1 MCAPRKTANMKNN
14 RIGMILVGSS
24 LLVIT
29 LVVTL
34 LLQRQQAEQ
43 AEQVRAQG
51 LGMVRSLAGLPAS
64 VLIPQPGQPG
74 VLHSILAYRD
84 NPDFAYAAISTGDGR
99 NVAEV
104 ANAGAIVPP
113 AAPLA
118 LTGFAERQVGAGQNQ
133 RAIREFHG
141 PLASAEGR
149 IQVRIGYFE
158 PRTPFAMKD
167 LSFYGLIALAMF
179 LLVPLIYIVIKREM
193 APLAA
198 LGDQLRAI
206 AAAQAAPDTGATSM
220 LRALPAATGAD
231 TDSDVRSLA
240 HKLNRYLDQ
249 ASTRIRELERD
260 SVASMASGRLLEY
273 GSNKMQAVLQCLP
286 DGLLVL
292 DPAGEVT
299 FATGKIEPLLGVSVA
314 NVLSQPVEAW
324 CRDPELRA
332 MLARFRSA
340 GLDTRSQMTIEFN
353 PAGVPDK
360 RLWATAQALL
370 GHSMGYGT
378 LVVLRDATRE
388 HLARQ
393 AGNDFVAHVA
403 HELKSPLNVIGM
415 YGEMLADA
423 GQDDPAI
430 RVEAI
435 NVIQDETERMN
446 SLVNNLLNVSKLE
459 MGSMRPERH
468 RVKLDDLLR
477 DAWQQAR
484 TRAEAKG
491 IRLDLQ
497 VSRELAAVSIDKDMF
512 RIALNN
518 LLNNA
523 IKYNQAGGSVVLAAD
538 EGDSDVVI
546 AVRDSGI
553 GMSPEDTARVTEK
566 FYRVRE
572 TGTEQRGGHGLGLYL
587 TNQIVELHH
596 GRLTIESELGQ
607 GSVFSIHLKKMPA
620 LVDGG
625 QVL

>member
-1 MCAPRKTANMKNN
+1 MKNN
-14 RIGMILVGSS
+14 RIGLILVGSM
-24 LLVIT
+24 LAVIA

-34 LLQRQQAEQ
+34 LLQRQQTEH

-51 LGMVRSLAGLPAS
+51 LGMVRSLAALPVP
-64 VLIPQPGQPG
+64 VLVPGKGAPG
-74 VLHSILAYRD
+74 VLDSILAYRD
-84 NPDFAYAAISTGDGR
+84 NPDFAYAAVSLDNGR
-99 NVAEV
+99 NLAEV
-104 ANAGAIVPP
+104 ASAGAIVPP

-118 LTGFAERQVGAGQNQ
+118 LTGFAERAIAPGQNG

-141 PLASAEGR
+141 PLASADEKM
-149 IQVRIGYFE
+149 QVRIGYFE
-158 PRTPFAMKD
+158 PRTPFEMKD
-167 LSFYGLIALAMF
+167 LPFYALIALAMF
-179 LLVPLIYIVIKREM
+179 LLVPLIYLVIKREM

-198 LGDQLRAI
+198 LGEQLRTVAAGQTLPAI
-206 AAAQAAPDTGATSM
+206 APD
-220 LRALPAATGAD
+220 AD
-231 TDSDVRSLA
+231 ADVRGLA
-240 HKLNRYLDQ
+240 NKLNRYLDQ
-249 ASTRIRELERD
+249 ASARIRELEQE

-299 FATGKIEPLLGVSVA
+299 FATGKIEPLLGVPVA
-314 NVLSQPVEAW
+314 EVLSQPVEAW

-353 PAGVPDK
+353 PARVPDK

-370 GHSMGYGT
+370 GHSMAYGT

-415 YGEMLADA
+415 YGEMLADGGVDEA
-423 GQDDPAI
+423 V

-435 NVIQDETERMN
+435 NVIQDEVERMN

-484 TRAEAKG
+484 ARAESKG

-497 VSRELAAVSIDKDMF
+497 VARDLAAVSVDKDLF

-523 IKYNQAGGSVVLAAD
+523 IKYNQAGGSVVLAAE
-538 EGDSDVVI
+538 EGDTDVVI

-553 GMSPEDTARVTEK
+553 GMSPEDREHVTEK
-566 FYRVRE
+566 FFRVRE
-572 TGTEQRGGHGLGLYL
+572 TGPEQRGGHGLGLYL

-596 GRLTIESELGQ
+596 GRLTIDSELGH

-620 LVDGG
+620 LAEGG

>member
-1 MCAPRKTANMKNN
+1 MKNN
-14 RIGMILVGSS
+14 RIGLILVVSS
-24 LLVIT
+24 LAVIA

-34 LLQRQQAEQ
+34 LLKRQHTEQ
-43 AEQVRAQG
+43 AEQVRVQG
-51 LGMVRSLAGLPAS
+51 LGTVRSLAALPAS
-64 VLIPQPGQPG
+64 VLLPAPGQPG
-74 VLHSILAYRD
+74 VLASLLAGRD
-84 NPDFAYAAISTGDGR
+84 NPDFAYAAITGEDGR
-99 NVAEV
+99 NLAEV
-104 ANAGAIVPP
+104 ASPGAIVPP

-118 LTGFAERQVGAGQNQ
+118 LASFDERSVAPGQNA
-133 RAIREFHG
+133 RAIREFRG
-141 PLASAEGR
+141 PLASADAR
-149 IQVRIGYFE
+149 LQLRIGYFA
-158 PRTPFAMKD
+158 PHGLLDLKD
-167 LSFYGLIALAMF
+167 LPFYALIALAVF

-198 LGDQLRAI
+198 LGEQLKTLG
-206 AAAQAAPDTGATSM
+206 AAQAQPVQEFDAGQ
-220 LRALPAATGAD
+220 
-231 TDSDVRSLA
+231 DVRGLA
-240 HKLNRYLDQ
+240 GKLNRYLDHTS
-249 ASTRIRELERD
+249 ARIRELEQD
-260 SVASMASGRLLEY
+260 SIASMASGRLLEY

-299 FATGKIEPLLGVSVA
+299 FATGKIEPLLGVPVA
-314 NVLSQPVEAW
+314 EVLSQPVEAW

-332 MLARFRSA
+332 MLARFRGA
-340 GLDTRSQMTIEFN
+340 GQDARSQMTIEFN
-353 PAGVPDK
+353 PLGVPGK
-360 RLWATAQALL
+360 RLWATAQALT
-370 GHSMGYGT
+370 GHSMAYGT

-415 YGEMLADA
+415 YGEMLADV
-423 GQDDPAI
+423 GIDDPAV

-435 NVIQDETERMN
+435 NVIQDEVERMV

-484 TRAEAKG
+484 SRAEAKN

-497 VSRELAAVSIDKDMF
+497 VARDLAAVSVDKDMF

-523 IKYNQAGGSVVLAAD
+523 IKYNTAGGTVTLAAE
-538 EGDSDVVI
+538 EGDSDVTI

-553 GMSPEDTARVTEK
+553 GMTPEDRERVTEK
-566 FYRVRE
+566 FFRVRE
-572 TGTEQRGGHGLGLYL
+572 TGDEQRGGHGLGLYL
-587 TNQIVELHH
+587 SNQIVELHH
-596 GRLTIESELGQ
+596 GRLTIDSELGH

-620 LVDGG
+620 LAEGG

>member
-1 MCAPRKTANMKNN
+1 MKNN
-14 RIGMILVGSS
+14 RIGLILVGSM
-24 LLVIT
+24 LAVIAV
-29 LVVTL
+29 VVTL
-34 LLQRQQAEQ
+34 LLQRQQTEH
-43 AEQVRAQG
+43 AEQVRVQG
-51 LGMVRSLAGLPAS
+51 LGMVRSLAALPVA
-64 VLIPQPGQPG
+64 VLVPGKGQPG
-74 VLHSILAYRD
+74 VLDSILAYRD
-84 NPDFAYAAISTGDGR
+84 NPDFAYAAVSQDNGR
-99 NVAEV
+99 NLAEV
-104 ANAGAIVPP
+104 ASAGALVPP
-113 AAPLA
+113 PAVLA
-118 LTGFAERQVGAGQNQ
+118 LTGFAERQVAADQNR
-133 RAIREFHG
+133 RAIREFYG
-141 PLASAEGR
+141 PLASADEKL
-149 IQVRIGYFE
+149 QVRIGYFE
-158 PRTPFAMKD
+158 PRSPFNMKD
-167 LSFYGLIALAMF
+167 LPFYALIALAMF
-179 LLVPLIYIVIKREM
+179 LLVPLIYLVIKREM

-198 LGDQLRAI
+198 LGEQLRTVAAQSGASPAL
-206 AAAQAAPDTGATSM
+206 AAASAD
-220 LRALPAATGAD
+220 PANA
-231 TDSDVRSLA
+231 DSDADVRGLA

-249 ASTRIRELERD
+249 ASARIRELEQE

-299 FATGKIEPLLGVSVA
+299 FATGKIEPLLGVPVA
-314 NVLSQPVEAW
+314 EVLSQPVEAW

-423 GQDDPAI
+423 GIDDPAV

-435 NVIQDETERMN
+435 NVIQDEVERMN

-477 DAWQQAR
+477 DAFQQAR
-484 TRAEAKG
+484 SRAENKG
-491 IRLDLQ
+491 IRLELQ
-497 VSRELAAVSIDKDMF
+497 VARDLAAVSVDKDLF

-523 IKYNQAGGSVVLAAD
+523 IKYNQSGGSVVLAAE
-538 EGDSDVVI
+538 EGDADVVI

-553 GMSPEDTARVTEK
+553 GMTPEDRERVTEK
-566 FYRVRE
+566 FFRVRE
-572 TGTEQRGGHGLGLYL
+572 SGAEQRGGHGLGLYL

-596 GRLTIESELGQ
+596 GRLTIDSELGH

-620 LVDGG
+620 LVEGG

>member
-1 MCAPRKTANMKNN
+1 MKNN
-14 RIGMILVGSS
+14 RIGLILVGSS
-24 LLVIT
+24 LAVIA

-34 LLQRQQAEQ
+34 LLQRQQTEH

-51 LGMVRSLAGLPAS
+51 LGMVRSLAALPAS
-64 VLIPQPGQPG
+64 VLVPAKGAPG
-74 VLHSILAYRD
+74 VLDSILAYRD
-84 NPDFAYAAISTGDGR
+84 NPDFAYAAVSAADGR
-99 NVAEV
+99 SLAEV
-104 ANAGAIVPP
+104 ASAGALVPP

-118 LTGFAERQVGAGQNQ
+118 LTGFAERAVPAGQNG

-141 PLASAEGR
+141 PLASAGEKT
-149 IQVRIGYFE
+149 QVRIGYFE
-158 PRTPFAMKD
+158 PRTPFNMKD
-167 LSFYGLIALAMF
+167 LPFYALIALAMF
-179 LLVPLIYIVIKREM
+179 LLVPLIYLVIKREM

-198 LGDQLRAI
+198 LGEQLRV
-206 AAAQAAPDTGATSM
+206 AAGQTNTNQA
-220 LRALPAATGAD
+220 LALASAD
-231 TDSDVRSLA
+231 ADADVRGLA

-249 ASTRIRELERD
+249 ASTRIRELEQE

-314 NVLSQPVEAW
+314 DVLSQPVEAW

-332 MLARFRSA
+332 MLARFKSA

-353 PAGVPDK
+353 PSGVPGK

-370 GHSMGYGT
+370 GHSMAYGT

-415 YGEMLADA
+415 YGEMLADV
-423 GQDDPAI
+423 GEDDPAV

-435 NVIQDETERMN
+435 NVIQDEVERMN

-497 VSRELAAVSIDKDMF
+497 VSRELAAVSVDKDMF

-523 IKYNQAGGSVVLAAD
+523 IKYNQAGGNVVLAAD
-538 EGDSDVVI
+538 EADLDVVI

-572 TGTEQRGGHGLGLYL
+572 SGDEQRGGHGLGLYL

-596 GRLTIESELGQ
+596 GRLTIESELGH

>member
-1 MCAPRKTANMKNN
+1 MKNN
-14 RIGMILVGSS
+14 RIGLILVVSS
-24 LLVIT
+24 LAVIA

-34 LLQRQQAEQ
+34 LLKRQHTEQ
-43 AEQVRAQG
+43 AEQVRVQG
-51 LGMVRSLAGLPAS
+51 LGTVRSLAALPAS
-64 VLIPQPGQPG
+64 VLLPAPGQPG
-74 VLHSILAYRD
+74 VLASLLAGRD
-84 NPDFAYAAISTGDGR
+84 NPDFAYAAITGEDGR
-99 NVAEV
+99 NLAEV
-104 ANAGAIVPP
+104 ASSGAIVPP

-118 LTGFAERQVGAGQNQ
+118 LASFDERSVAPGQNA
-133 RAIREFHG
+133 RAIREFRG
-141 PLASAEGR
+141 PLASADAR
-149 IQVRIGYFE
+149 LQLRIGYFA
-158 PRTPFAMKD
+158 PHGLLDLKD
-167 LSFYGLIALAMF
+167 LPFYALIALAVF

-198 LGDQLRAI
+198 LGEQLKTLG
-206 AAAQAAPDTGATSM
+206 AAQAQPVQEFDAGQ
-220 LRALPAATGAD
+220 
-231 TDSDVRSLA
+231 DVRGLA
-240 HKLNRYLDQ
+240 GKLNRYLDHTS
-249 ASTRIRELERD
+249 ARIRELEQD
-260 SVASMASGRLLEY
+260 SIASMASGRLLEY

-299 FATGKIEPLLGVSVA
+299 FATGKIEPLLGVPVA
-314 NVLSQPVEAW
+314 EVLSQPVEAW

-332 MLARFRSA
+332 MLARFRGA
-340 GLDTRSQMTIEFN
+340 GQDARSQMTIEFN
-353 PAGVPDK
+353 PLGVPGK
-360 RLWATAQALL
+360 RLWATAQALT
-370 GHSMGYGT
+370 GHSMAYGT

-415 YGEMLADA
+415 YGEMLADV
-423 GQDDPAI
+423 GIDDPAV

-435 NVIQDETERMN
+435 NVIQDEVERMV

-484 TRAEAKG
+484 SRAEAKN

-497 VSRELAAVSIDKDMF
+497 VARDLAAVSVDKDMF

-523 IKYNQAGGSVVLAAD
+523 IKYNTAGGTVTLAAE
-538 EGDSDVVI
+538 EGDSDVTI

-553 GMSPEDTARVTEK
+553 GMTPEDRERVTEK
-566 FYRVRE
+566 FFRVRE
-572 TGTEQRGGHGLGLYL
+572 TGDEQRGGHGLGLYL
-587 TNQIVELHH
+587 SNQIVELHH
-596 GRLTIESELGQ
+596 GRLTIESELGH

-620 LVDGG
+620 LAEGG

>member
-1 MCAPRKTANMKNN
+1 MKNN
-14 RIGMILVGSS
+14 RIGLILVVSS
-24 LLVIT
+24 LAVIA
-29 LVVTL
+29 LVVTML
-34 LLQRQQAEQ
+34 LGRQHTDQ
-43 AEQVRAQG
+43 AEQVRVQG
-51 LGMVRSLAGLPAS
+51 LGTVRSLATLPADI
-64 VLIPQPGQPG
+64 LLAQPG
-74 VLHSILAYRD
+74 VLASLLAGRE
-84 NPDFAYAAISTGDGR
+84 NPDFAYAAISAEDGR
-99 NVAEV
+99 NLAEV
-104 ANAGAIVPP
+104 ATPGAIVPP

-118 LTGFAERQVGAGQNQ
+118 LASFDERSVAPAQNA
-133 RAIREFHG
+133 RAIREFRG
-141 PLASAEGR
+141 PLASADTR
-149 IQVRIGYFE
+149 LQLRIGYFE
-158 PRTPFAMKD
+158 PHGLLDLKD
-167 LSFYGLIALAMF
+167 LPFYALIALAVF

-198 LGDQLRAI
+198 LGEQLKTLG
-206 AAAQAAPDTGATSM
+206 AAQAQPVQELDAGQ
-220 LRALPAATGAD
+220 
-231 TDSDVRSLA
+231 DVRGLA
-240 HKLNRYLDQ
+240 GKLNRYLDHTS
-249 ASTRIRELERD
+249 ARIRELEQD
-260 SVASMASGRLLEY
+260 SIASMASGRLLEY

-299 FATGKIEPLLGVSVA
+299 FATGKIEPLLGVPVA
-314 NVLSQPVEAW
+314 DVLSQPVEAW

-332 MLARFRSA
+332 MLARFRGA
-340 GLDTRSQMTIEFN
+340 GLDARSQMTIEFN
-353 PAGVPDK
+353 PAGVQGK
-360 RLWATAQALL
+360 RLWATAQALT
-370 GHSMGYGT
+370 GHSMAYGT

-415 YGEMLADA
+415 YGEMLADV
-423 GQDDPAI
+423 GVDDPAV

-435 NVIQDETERMN
+435 NVIQDEVERMV

-484 TRAEAKG
+484 SRAEAKN

-497 VSRELAAVSIDKDMF
+497 VARDLAAVSVDKDMF

-523 IKYNQAGGSVVLAAD
+523 IKYNTAGGTVTLAAE

-553 GMSPEDTARVTEK
+553 GMTPEDRERVTEK
-566 FYRVRE
+566 FFRVRE
-572 TGTEQRGGHGLGLYL
+572 TGAEQRGGHGLGLYL
-587 TNQIVELHH
+587 SNQIVELHH
-596 GRLTIESELGQ
+596 GRLTIDSELGH

-620 LVDGG
+620 LAEGG

>member
-1 MCAPRKTANMKNN
+1 MKNN
-14 RIGMILVGSS
+14 RIGLILVGSS
-24 LLVIT
+24 LAVIA

-34 LLQRQQAEQ
+34 LLQRQQTEH

-51 LGMVRSLAGLPAS
+51 LGMVRSLAALPAS
-64 VLIPQPGQPG
+64 VLVPKEGAPG
-74 VLHSILAYRD
+74 VLDSVLAYRD
-84 NPDFAYAAISTGDGR
+84 NPDFAYAAVTAADGR
-99 NVAEV
+99 SLAEV
-104 ANAGAIVPP
+104 ASAGALVPP

-118 LTGFAERQVGAGQNQ
+118 LTGFAERAVPAGQNG

-141 PLASAEGR
+141 PLASADAKT
-149 IQVRIGYFE
+149 QVRIGYFE
-158 PRTPFAMKD
+158 PRTPFDMKD
-167 LSFYGLIALAMF
+167 LPFYALIALAMF
-179 LLVPLIYIVIKREM
+179 LLVPLIYLVIKREM
-193 APLAA
+193 APLAV
-198 LGDQLRAI
+198 LGEQLRV
-206 AAAQAAPDTGATSM
+206 AAGQASSGQ
-220 LRALPAATGAD
+220 ALALASGAD
-231 TDSDVRSLA
+231 TDADVRGLA
-240 HKLNRYLDQ
+240 QKLNRYLDQ
-249 ASTRIRELERD
+249 ASTRIRELEQE
-260 SVASMASGRLLEY
+260 SVANMASGRLLEY

-314 NVLSQPVEAW
+314 DVLSQPVEAW

-353 PAGVPDK
+353 PSGVPGK

-370 GHSMGYGT
+370 GHAMAYGT

-415 YGEMLADA
+415 YGEMLADV
-423 GQDDPAI
+423 GEDDPAV

-435 NVIQDETERMN
+435 NVIQDEVERMN

-468 RVKLDDLLR
+468 RVKLDELLR
-477 DAWQQAR
+477 DAWTQAR
-484 TRAEAKG
+484 TRAEARG

-497 VSRELAAVSIDKDMF
+497 VSRELAAVSVDKDLF

-538 EGDSDVVI
+538 EADTDVVI

-572 TGTEQRGGHGLGLYL
+572 TGAEQRGGHGLGLYL

-596 GRLTIESELGQ
+596 GRLTIESELGH

-620 LVDGG
+620 LVEGG

>member
-1 MCAPRKTANMKNN
+1 MKNN
-14 RIGMILVGSS
+14 RIGLILVVSS
-24 LLVIT
+24 LAVIALVMS
-29 LVVTL
+29 L
-34 LLQRQQAEQ
+34 LLKRQHTEQ
-43 AEQVRAQG
+43 AEQVRVQG
-51 LGMVRSLAGLPAS
+51 LGTVRSLAALPAA
-64 VLIPQPGQPG
+64 VLLPPPGQPG
-74 VLHSILAYRD
+74 VLASLLAGRD
-84 NPDFAYAAISTGDGR
+84 NPDFAYAAISAEDGR
-99 NVAEV
+99 NLAEV
-104 ANAGAIVPP
+104 ASPGAIVPP

-118 LTGFAERQVGAGQNQ
+118 LASFDERGVAAGQNA
-133 RAIREFHG
+133 RAIREFRG
-141 PLASAEGR
+141 PLASADAR
-149 IQVRIGYFE
+149 LQLRIGYFV
-158 PRTPFAMKD
+158 PQGPLDLKD
-167 LSFYGLIALAMF
+167 LPFYALIALAVF

-198 LGDQLRAI
+198 LGEQLKAVSKNQ
-206 AAAQAAPDTGATSM
+206 AQPVLELSSGQ
-220 LRALPAATGAD
+220 
-231 TDSDVRSLA
+231 DVRGLA
-240 HKLNRYLDQ
+240 GKLNHYLDHTS
-249 ASTRIRELERD
+249 ARIRELEQD
-260 SVASMASGRLLEY
+260 SIASMASGRLLEY

-299 FATGKIEPLLGVSVA
+299 FATGKIEPLLGVPVA
-314 NVLSQPVEAW
+314 EVLSQPVEGW

-332 MLARFRSA
+332 MLARFRGG
-340 GLDTRSQMTIEFN
+340 GLDARSQMTIEFN
-353 PAGVPDK
+353 PLGVPGK
-360 RLWATAQALL
+360 RLWATAQALT
-370 GHSMGYGT
+370 GHAMSYGT

-393 AGNDFVAHVA
+393 AGNDFVAHAA

-415 YGEMLADA
+415 YGEMLADV
-423 GQDDPAI
+423 GEDDPAV

-435 NVIQDETERMN
+435 NVIQDEVERMN

-484 TRAEAKG
+484 TRAESKG
-491 IRLDLQ
+491 IRLELQ
-497 VSRELAAVSIDKDMF
+497 VSRELAAVAVDKDLF

-538 EGDSDVVI
+538 EGDVDVVI

-587 TNQIVELHH
+587 TNQIIELHH
-596 GRLTIESELGQ
+596 GRLTIESELGH

>member
-1 MCAPRKTANMKNN
+1 MKNN
-14 RIGMILVGSS
+14 RIGLILVVSS
-24 LLVIT
+24 LAVIALVMS
-29 LVVTL
+29 L
-34 LLQRQQAEQ
+34 LLKRQHTEQ
-43 AEQVRAQG
+43 AEQVRVQG
-51 LGMVRSLAGLPAS
+51 LGTVRSLAALPAA
-64 VLIPQPGQPG
+64 VLLPPPGQPG
-74 VLHSILAYRD
+74 VLASLLAGRD
-84 NPDFAYAAISTGDGR
+84 NPDFAYAAISAEDGR
-99 NVAEV
+99 NLAEV
-104 ANAGAIVPP
+104 ASPGAIVPP

-118 LTGFAERQVGAGQNQ
+118 LASFDERGVAAGQNA
-133 RAIREFHG
+133 RAIREFRG
-141 PLASAEGR
+141 PLASADAR
-149 IQVRIGYFE
+149 LQLRIGYFV
-158 PRTPFAMKD
+158 PQGPLDLKD
-167 LSFYGLIALAMF
+167 LPFYALIALAVF

-198 LGDQLRAI
+198 LGEQLKAVSKNQ
-206 AAAQAAPDTGATSM
+206 AQPVLELSSGQ
-220 LRALPAATGAD
+220 
-231 TDSDVRSLA
+231 DVRGLA
-240 HKLNRYLDQ
+240 GKLNHYLDHTS
-249 ASTRIRELERD
+249 ARIRELEQD
-260 SVASMASGRLLEY
+260 SIASMASGRLLEY

-299 FATGKIEPLLGVSVA
+299 FATGKIEPLLGVPVA
-314 NVLSQPVEAW
+314 EVLSQPVEGW

-332 MLARFRSA
+332 MLARFRGG
-340 GLDTRSQMTIEFN
+340 GLDARSQMTIEFN
-353 PAGVPDK
+353 PLGVPGK
-360 RLWATAQALL
+360 RLWATAQALT
-370 GHSMGYGT
+370 GHAMSYGT

-423 GQDDPAI
+423 GIDDPAL

-435 NVIQDETERMN
+435 NVIQDEVERMT

-484 TRAEAKG
+484 SRAEAKN
-491 IRLDLQ
+491 IRLELQ
-497 VSRELAAVSIDKDMF
+497 VARDLAAVSIDKDMF

-523 IKYNQAGGSVVLAAD
+523 IKYNAAGGSVVLAAE

-553 GMSPEDTARVTEK
+553 GMTAEDRERVTEK
-566 FYRVRE
+566 FFRVRE
-572 TGTEQRGGHGLGLYL
+572 TGDEQRGGHGLGLYL
-587 TNQIVELHH
+587 SNQIVELHH
-596 GRLTIESELGQ
+596 GRLTIESELGH

-620 LVDGG
+620 LAEGG

>member
-1 MCAPRKTANMKNN
+1 MKNN
-14 RIGMILVGSS
+14 RIGLILVVSS
-24 LLVIT
+24 LAVIA

-34 LLQRQQAEQ
+34 LLQRQRTDQ
-43 AEQVRAQG
+43 AEQVRVQG
-51 LGMVRSLAGLPAS
+51 LGAVRALAALPAD
-64 VLIPQPGQPG
+64 VLLPQPGQPG
-74 VLHSILAYRD
+74 VLASLLAGRD
-84 NPDFAYAAISTGDGR
+84 NPDFAYAAISGEDGR
-99 NVAEV
+99 NLAEV
-104 ANAGAIVPP
+104 ASPGAIVPP

-118 LTGFAERQVGAGQNQ
+118 LASFDERSVAPGQNA
-133 RAIREFHG
+133 RPIREFRG
-141 PLASAEGR
+141 PLASANAR
-149 IQVRIGYFE
+149 LQLRIGYFE
-158 PRTPFAMKD
+158 PQGFLDLKD
-167 LSFYGLIALAMF
+167 LPFYALIALAVF

-198 LGDQLRAI
+198 LGDQLKTLG
-206 AAAQAAPDTGATSM
+206 AAQAQ
-220 LRALPAATGAD
+220 PAVQELDAGQ
-231 TDSDVRSLA
+231 DVRGLA
-240 HKLNRYLDQ
+240 GKLNRYLDHTS
-249 ASTRIRELERD
+249 ARIRELEQD
-260 SVASMASGRLLEY
+260 SIASMASGRLLEY

-299 FATGKIEPLLGVSVA
+299 FATGKIEPLLGVPVA
-314 NVLSQPVEAW
+314 EVLSQPVEAW

-340 GLDTRSQMTIEFN
+340 GLDARSQMTIEFN
-353 PAGVPDK
+353 PAGVPGK
-360 RLWATAQALL
+360 RLWATAQALT
-370 GHSMGYGT
+370 GHSMAYGT

-415 YGEMLADA
+415 YGEMLADV
-423 GQDDPAI
+423 GIDDPAV

-435 NVIQDETERMN
+435 NVIQDEVERMV

-484 TRAEAKG
+484 SRAEAKN

-497 VSRELAAVSIDKDMF
+497 VARDLAAVSVDKDMF

-523 IKYNQAGGSVVLAAD
+523 IKYNQPGGSVTLAAE

-553 GMSPEDTARVTEK
+553 GMTAEDRERVTEK
-566 FYRVRE
+566 FFRVRE
-572 TGTEQRGGHGLGLYL
+572 TGEEQRGGHGLGLYL
-587 TNQIVELHH
+587 SNQIVELHH
-596 GRLTIESELGQ
+596 GRLTIESELGH

-620 LVDGG
+620 LAEGS

>member
-1 MCAPRKTANMKNN
+1 MKNN
-14 RIGMILVGSS
+14 RIGMILVVSS
-24 LLVIT
+24 LAVIA

-34 LLQRQQAEQ
+34 LLQRQRVDH
-43 AEQVRAQG
+43 AEQVRTQG
-51 LGMVRSLAGLPAS
+51 LGMVRSLAALPAS
-64 VLIPQPGQPG
+64 VLVPGQGQPG
-74 VLHSILAYRD
+74 VLDSILAYRD
-84 NPDFAYAAISTGDGR
+84 NPDFAYAAISLENGR
-99 NVAEV
+99 NLAEV
-104 ANAGAIVPP
+104 ASAGAIVPA

-118 LTGFAERQVGAGQNQ
+118 LTGFAERFIPPGQNG

-141 PLASAEGR
+141 PLAGAEGR
-149 IQVRIGYFE
+149 MQVRIGYFQ
-158 PRTPFAMKD
+158 PRTLLDLKD
-167 LSFYGLIALAMF
+167 LPFYALIALAMF
-179 LLVPLIYIVIKREM
+179 LLVPLIYLVIKREM

-198 LGDQLRAI
+198 LGEQLRTV
-206 AAAQAAPDTGATSM
+206 AAGQSAP
-220 LRALPAATGAD
+220 ALVPEQDA
-231 TDSDVRSLA
+231 DVRGLA

-249 ASTRIRELERD
+249 ASARIRELEQE

-299 FATGKIEPLLGVSVA
+299 FATGKIEPLLGVPVA
-314 NVLSQPVEAW
+314 DVLSQPVEAW

-370 GHSMGYGT
+370 GHSMAYGT

-393 AGNDFVAHVA
+393 AGNDFVAHAA

-415 YGEMLADA
+415 YGEMLADGGA
-423 GQDDPAI
+423 DDPAL

-435 NVIQDETERMN
+435 NVIQDEVERMN

-477 DAWQQAR
+477 DACQQAR
-484 TRAEAKG
+484 TRAESKG
-491 IRLDLQ
+491 IRLELQ
-497 VSRELAAVSIDKDMF
+497 VARDLAAVSVDKDMF

-523 IKYNQAGGSVVLAAD
+523 IKYNQPGGSVVLAAE
-538 EGDSDVVI
+538 EGDSDVVV

-553 GMSPEDTARVTEK
+553 GMTPEDTAHVTEK
-566 FYRVRE
+566 FFRVRE
-572 TGTEQRGGHGLGLYL
+572 TGDQQRGGHGLGLYL

-596 GRLTIESELGQ
+596 GRLTIDSEPGH

>member
-1 MCAPRKTANMKNN
+1 MKNN
-14 RIGMILVGSS
+14 RIGLILVVSS
-24 LLVIT
+24 LAVIA

-34 LLQRQQAEQ
+34 LLQRQQSAH

-51 LGMVRSLAGLPAS
+51 LGMVRSLAALPVAVLAPGKGTPS
-64 VLIPQPGQPG
+64 VLD
-74 VLHSILAYRD
+74 SILAYRD
-84 NPDFAYAAISTGDGR
+84 NPDFAYAAVSFEDGR
-99 NVAEV
+99 NLTEV
-104 ANAGAIVPP
+104 ASAGALIPP
-113 AAPLA
+113 AVPLT
-118 LTGFAERQVGAGQNQ
+118 LTGFAERLIPAGQNG

-141 PLASAEGR
+141 PLASADPKM
-149 IQVRIGYFE
+149 QVRIGYFE
-158 PRTPFAMKD
+158 PRTPFEMKD
-167 LSFYGLIALAMF
+167 LPFYALIALAMF
-179 LLVPLIYIVIKREM
+179 LLVPLIYLVIKREM

-198 LGDQLRAI
+198 LGDQLRTV
-206 AAAQAAPDTGATSM
+206 AAAQAGASQ
-220 LRALPAATGAD
+220 ALPAVLAASGK
-231 TDSDVRSLA
+231 DSDADVRGLA

-249 ASTRIRELERD
+249 ASARIRELEQE

-299 FATGKIEPLLGVSVA
+299 FATGKIEPLLGVPVA
-314 NVLSQPVEAW
+314 EVLSQPVEAW

-353 PAGVPDK
+353 PTGVPDK

-370 GHSMGYGT
+370 GHSMAYGT

-415 YGEMLADA
+415 YGEMLADP
-423 GQDDPAI
+423 GVDDPAV

-435 NVIQDETERMN
+435 NVIQDEVERMN

-468 RVKLDDLLR
+468 RVKLDELLR

-484 TRAEAKG
+484 SRADSKG
-491 IRLDLQ
+491 IRLELQ
-497 VSRELAAVSIDKDMF
+497 VARDLAAVSVDKDLF
-512 RIALNN
+512 RIAINN

-523 IKYNQAGGSVVLAAD
+523 IKYNQPGGSVVLAAD
-538 EGDSDVVI
+538 EGDADVVI

-553 GMSPEDTARVTEK
+553 GMTPDDRERVTEK
-566 FYRVRE
+566 FFRVRE
-572 TGTEQRGGHGLGLYL
+572 TGGEQRGGHGLGLYL
-587 TNQIVELHH
+587 TNQIIELHH
-596 GRLTIESELGQ
+596 GRLTIDSELGH

-620 LVDGG
+620 LVEGG

>member
-1 MCAPRKTANMKNN
+1 MKNN
-14 RIGMILVGSS
+14 RIGLILVVSS
-24 LLVIT
+24 LAVIA

-34 LLQRQQAEQ
+34 LLKRQHTEQ
-43 AEQVRAQG
+43 LEQLRAQG
-51 LGMVRSLAGLPAS
+51 LGTVRSLAVLPAN
-64 VLIPQPGQPG
+64 VLLPPQGQPG
-74 VLHSILAYRD
+74 VLTSLLAMRG
-84 NPDFAYAAISTGDGR
+84 NPDFAYAAISGEDGR
-99 NVAEV
+99 NLFEV
-104 ANAGAIVPP
+104 ASPGAIVPP

-118 LTGFAERQVGAGQNQ
+118 LASFDERSVAAGQNA
-133 RAIREFHG
+133 RAIREFRG
-141 PLASAEGR
+141 PLASPDAR
-149 IQVRIGYFE
+149 LQLRIGYFE
-158 PRTPFAMKD
+158 PHGLFDLKD
-167 LSFYGLIALAMF
+167 LPFYALIALAVF
-179 LLVPLIYIVIKREM
+179 LLVPLIYLVIKREM

-198 LGDQLRAI
+198 LGEQLKTLG
-206 AAAQAAPDTGATSM
+206 AAQVQAAPEPDAGQ
-220 LRALPAATGAD
+220 
-231 TDSDVRSLA
+231 DVRGLA
-240 HKLNRYLDQ
+240 GKLNRYLDHTS
-249 ASTRIRELERD
+249 ARIRELEQD
-260 SVASMASGRLLEY
+260 SIASMASGRLLEY

-299 FATGKIEPLLGVSVA
+299 FATGKIEPLLGVPVA
-314 NVLSQPVEAW
+314 EVLSQPVEAW

-332 MLARFRSA
+332 MLARFRGA
-340 GLDTRSQMTIEFN
+340 GLDARSQMTIEFN
-353 PAGVPDK
+353 PLGVPGK
-360 RLWATAQALL
+360 RLWATAQALT
-370 GHSMGYGT
+370 GHSMAYGT

-415 YGEMLADA
+415 YGEMLADV
-423 GQDDPAI
+423 GNDDPAL

-435 NVIQDETERMN
+435 NVIQDEVERMV

-484 TRAEAKG
+484 SRAEAKN

-497 VSRELAAVSIDKDMF
+497 VARDLAAVSVDKDMF

-523 IKYNQAGGSVVLAAD
+523 IKYNSAGGSVTLSAE

-553 GMSPEDTARVTEK
+553 GMTPEDRERVTEK
-566 FYRVRE
+566 FFRVRE
-572 TGTEQRGGHGLGLYL
+572 TGEEQRGGHGLGLYL
-587 TNQIVELHH
+587 SNQIVELHH
-596 GRLTIESELGQ
+596 GRLTIESELGH

-620 LVDGG
+620 LAEGS